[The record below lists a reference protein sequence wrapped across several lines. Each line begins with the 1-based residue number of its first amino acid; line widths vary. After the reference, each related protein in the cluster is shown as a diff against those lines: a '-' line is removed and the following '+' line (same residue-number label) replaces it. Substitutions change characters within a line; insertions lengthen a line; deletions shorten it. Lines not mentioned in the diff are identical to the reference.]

1 MEIQSLLPLDYR
13 INVFCPICKF
23 EPLTIEYNIICQTC
37 NKTNIMKEIKNQ
49 LKDFKYSLSPKKLI
63 INAIKSKLENH
74 NIEKIILTFSLIDE
88 DRYNIAIKPK
98 DENEVMT
105 FEIEP
110 KDITIL
116 KKIFVNKIRR
126 TIKQPENFKAI
137 IIQCDLI
144 IEDFAIFLQ
153 DLKNEVTKYEY

>member
-1 MEIQSLLPLDYR
+1 
-13 INVFCPICKF
+13 
-23 EPLTIEYNIICQTC
+23 
-37 NKTNIMKEIKNQ
+37 MKEIKNQ

-137 IIQCDLI
+137 ILQCDLI
-144 IEDFAIFLQ
+144 TEDFAIFLQ

>member
-1 MEIQSLLPLDYR
+1 
-13 INVFCPICKF
+13 
-23 EPLTIEYNIICQTC
+23 
-37 NKTNIMKEIKNQ
+37 MKEIKNQ

-88 DRYNIAIKPK
+88 DRYNIAIKPLNE
-98 DENEVMT
+98 DEVMT

-137 IIQCDLI
+137 ILQCDLI
-144 IEDFAIFLQ
+144 TEDFAIFLQ